1 MKELLTISSCI
12 LLLDKD
18 FSAYA
23 AQQLQALGLN
33 FGQIYFIIYV
43 GKHPDCTPAALT
55 ADLHLDWGHSHRSLS
70 KLEEDGFLTRQK
82 QGRSYH
88 LHLTEKGDAAF
99 AVCHQVLFDWDAQ
112 HLQGLGEDEKK
123 QLLHLLQKAAA
134 KERV

>member
-1 MKELLTISSCI
+1 MKEFLTISSCV
-12 LLLDKD
+12 LWLHKD

-43 GKHPDCTPAALT
+43 GKHPDCTPSALT
-55 ADLHLDWGHSHRSLS
+55 SDLHLDWGHSHRSLS

-99 AVCHQVLFDWDAQ
+99 GVCHQVLFDWDAQ